1 MSRHGK
7 FISMNSEFIDV
18 LGLVAG
24 TMTTIAFLPQL
35 LKTWKSKSAK
45 DVSLVMMITFCSG
58 VALWIVYGF
67 AIGAM
72 PIIAANVVTL
82 TLALMILILKIRYR

>member
-1 MSRHGK
+1 
-7 FISMNSEFIDV
+7 MNSEFIDV

-24 TMTTIAFLPQL
+24 TLTTIAFLPQL
-35 LKTWKSKSAK
+35 LKTWKSRSAK
-45 DVSLVMMITFCSG
+45 DVSLVMMITFCIG
-58 VALWIVYGF
+58 VALWIVYGL

-82 TLALMILILKIRYR
+82 SLALMILILKIRYK